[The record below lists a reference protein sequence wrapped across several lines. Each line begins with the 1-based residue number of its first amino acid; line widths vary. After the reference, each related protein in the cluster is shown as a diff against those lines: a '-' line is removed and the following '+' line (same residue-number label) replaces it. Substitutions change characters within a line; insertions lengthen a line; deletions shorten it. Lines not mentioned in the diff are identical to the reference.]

1 MSRARALAQGY
12 QPAVVKVVSYAHGA
26 ARASATANY
35 VDREDAV
42 LETQDGLELKG
53 REAINGEIA
62 AWAKDFE
69 PRKESQDV
77 SAVRFHVFGLK
88 DNPADRATLEK
99 AVATAFE
106 GHRYAYRIDALADGV
121 IEARAVVAFAG
132 TLGEG
137 ETAARE
143 RFYVTERRVGA
154 EEGFSRRAFAPKTEA
169 RMKARV
175 EEATGIG
182 QHRLE
187 HRARRAR
194 QWASERRRSADA
206 TPGTWRGD
214 FGQGHDLGQS
224 QRRPSRVA
232 RLAA

>member
-53 REAINGEIA
+53 RAAINGEIA

-99 AVATAFE
+99 AMSPPPSKGIVTLFGSTPWRMARSKR
-106 GHRYAYRIDALADGV
+106 GPSSPSPGRLAK
-121 IEARAVVAFAG
+121 AKSAK
-132 TLGEG
+132 
-137 ETAARE
+137 RE

-154 EEGFSRRAFAPKTEA
+154 EEGFSRPASLRQNPKRE
-169 RMKARV
+169 
-175 EEATGIG
+175 
-182 QHRLE
+182 
-187 HRARRAR
+187 
-194 QWASERRRSADA
+194 
-206 TPGTWRGD
+206 
-214 FGQGHDLGQS
+214 
-224 QRRPSRVA
+224 
-232 RLAA
+232 